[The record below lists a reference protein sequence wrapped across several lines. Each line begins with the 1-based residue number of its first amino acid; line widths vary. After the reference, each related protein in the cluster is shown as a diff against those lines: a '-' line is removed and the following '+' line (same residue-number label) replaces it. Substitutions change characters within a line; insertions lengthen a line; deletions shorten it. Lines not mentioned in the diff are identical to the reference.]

1 MSYLGTK
8 NPILVDRRIYAF
20 KGKWHK
26 PRNDIETN
34 IYYFVS
40 TQMTLVEDYENGRE
54 RLAQQLEI
62 TIFGEH
68 PIIKG
73 DLITLDNGQQMKVF
87 GVSYNYVEHNIA
99 VRDMLKPTIAS
110 MVLTLR

>member
-54 RLAQQLEI
+54 I
-62 TIFGEH
+62 
-68 PIIKG
+68 
-73 DLITLDNGQQMKVF
+73 
-87 GVSYNYVEHNIA
+87 YNRTNS
-99 VRDMLKPTIAS
+99 RAS
-110 MVLTLR
+110 KRIRRR